1 MAGLSAP
8 FIWSSC
14 GCGLHVFVNR
24 DRLVTGR
31 SGNSRMRWENTPIGG
46 AISLPYQET
55 SLSLSSR
62 VLRSP
67 GFRRPGRGLEN
78 GMAPCLSGL
87 HFVAGRFQTVVYG
100 RLLCQQRKGTREVT
114 LNGLSAGR
122 VGQRAATAGGRQG
135 WPVNPPTGL
144 PGETWVT
151 LLNLN
156 SRKAVNDLLCCV
168 RSTYTKHYLD

>member
-1 MAGLSAP
+1 MDSTAAPPELPTTTVWDKGSPVWEECALAGLSAP

-14 GCGLHVFVNR
+14 GYGLHVFVNR

-31 SGNSRMRWENTPIGG
+31 SGNSRMRRENTPLGG

-55 SLSLSSR
+55 SLSLSCS

-87 HFVAGRFQTVVYG
+87 HFVAGRFQTVVYEKTLGDCSVSRG
-100 RLLCQQRKGTREVT
+100 R
-114 LNGLSAGR
+114 AH
-122 VGQRAATAGGRQG
+122 
-135 WPVNPPTGL
+135 
-144 PGETWVT
+144 
-151 LLNLN
+151 
-156 SRKAVNDLLCCV
+156 V
-168 RSTYTKHYLD
+168 R